1 MYVSV
6 KFKDKWS
13 GEFRGREY
21 SYVCNIPGIAV
32 GDVVIA
38 PTARGDSEVQ
48 ISAINVPGS
57 SISPAI
63 RAVHLSRSSQKSDA
77 QQLY

>member
-21 SYVCNIPGIAV
+21 SYVCNIPRIAV

-48 ISAINVPGS
+48 IFAINVPES

-63 RAVHLSRSSQKSDA
+63 RAVLKEITRRKED
-77 QQLY
+77 

>member
-48 ISAINVPGS
+48 ISAINVPES
-57 SISPAI
+57 SISPEVRAI
-63 RAVHLSRSSQKSDA
+63 LKEITQRKEV
-77 QQLY
+77 